1 MQSEVRVTMHVDPS
15 DGRQRLFR
23 LVLRFSNPSSAS
35 VTGSVEAASSSGA
48 AGEAV
53 SCRQS

>member
-48 AGEAV
+48 TGEAA
-53 SCRQS
+53 SCRQP